1 MLIAE
6 EKRERGLYPL
16 SPPTPKGYMCVR
28 ARLEGGGGER
38 VDHAHNWLVKRFND
52 AGRQRQVIRV
62 APANT
67 AAGQLSALR
76 SGFHYNHNEV

>member
-16 SPPTPKGYMCVR
+16 PLLASICVR
-28 ARLEGGGGER
+28 VRLEGGER

-52 AGRQRQVIRV
+52 AGQQRQVIRV

>member
-1 MLIAE
+1 ML
-6 EKRERGLYPL
+6 
-16 SPPTPKGYMCVR
+16 
-28 ARLEGGGGER
+28 ARLEGGER
-38 VDHAHNWLVKRFND
+38 VYHAHNWLVKRFND

-67 AAGQLSALR
+67 ATGQLSALR

>member
-16 SPPTPKGYMCVR
+16 PLLAGICVR
-28 ARLEGGGGER
+28 ARLEGGER

-52 AGRQRQVIRV
+52 ASRQRQVIRV